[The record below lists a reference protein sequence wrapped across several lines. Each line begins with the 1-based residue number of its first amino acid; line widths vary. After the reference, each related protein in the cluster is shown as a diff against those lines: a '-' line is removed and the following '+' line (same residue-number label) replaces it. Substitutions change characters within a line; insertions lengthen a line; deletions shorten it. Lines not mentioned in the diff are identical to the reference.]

1 LSEIN
6 ILKELEEIVGKDFV
20 SNRSEDLYIYS
31 QDPGASLSR
40 PVDFVVM
47 PNTSKEVQSILKLAN
62 REKIPIVPM
71 GGGLTLSGLVIPVKR
86 GIVMDMKR
94 MNKIIEVNEL
104 SRFALIEAG
113 VTTGQLLAYLNIN
126 HPNLQPPIPDAPPS
140 ATIAGNALIH
150 GSGYLSQKFGDH
162 GSMINGLEV
171 VLPDGEVY
179 KLGSCALSDY
189 WFTRGPIPD
198 FIGMFISSFGTM
210 GIITKLSIKLFPK
223 HKMRNIVFGL
233 NKDPTL
239 LPELISN
246 ITFTDV
252 AEDILLGI
260 QDKPDWMKGYTF
272 IIVYITGES
281 EEELN
286 DKTKILKKMY
296 RKAKSRYMKVPNRI
310 ENIFLEKPQFAAGAA
325 DFRKGGGFE
334 YVGAFIPLQLIPEMI
349 KIGTEVSLKHE
360 IVPTLGARL
369 IGQGHSAMFF
379 ISYAFNRSDPKD
391 MKNARDALHE
401 TNKAVLEIGGIPW
414 KAELDGQRMILEKMD
429 PNYKK
434 LLKGIKNLLDPNGIM
449 NPGNWEVK

>member
-1 LSEIN
+1 MSEIN
-6 ILKELEEIVGKDFV
+6 ILKELEEIVGKDFA

-31 QDPGASLSR
+31 QDPGASLPR

-47 PNTSKEVQSILKLAN
+47 PNTSKEVQNILKLAN

-94 MNKIIEVNEL
+94 MNKIIEVNKL

-126 HPNLQPPIPDAPPS
+126 HPDLQPPIPDAPPS

-171 VLPDGEVY
+171 VLPDGEIY
-179 KLGSCALSDY
+179 KLGSCAVSDY

-210 GIITKLSIKLFPK
+210 GIIIKLSIKLFPK

-233 NKDPTL
+233 NKDPNL

-310 ENIFLEKPQFAAGAA
+310 EDIFLEKPQFAAGAA

-349 KIGTEVSLKHE
+349 KIGKEISLKHK

-369 IGQGHSAMFF
+369 IGQGHAAMFF
-379 ISYAFNRSDPKD
+379 ISYSFNRADPKD
-391 MKNARDALHE
+391 MKNAREALHD

-414 KAELDGQRMILEKMD
+414 KAELEGQQLILEKMD

-434 LLKGIKNLLDPNGIM
+434 LLKSIKNLLDPNGIM